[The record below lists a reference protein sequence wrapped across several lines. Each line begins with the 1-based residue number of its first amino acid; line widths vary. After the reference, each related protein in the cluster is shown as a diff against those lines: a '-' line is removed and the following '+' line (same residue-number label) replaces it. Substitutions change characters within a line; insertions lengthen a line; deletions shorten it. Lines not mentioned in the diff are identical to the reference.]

1 MLGPYSTRQAHGLGG
16 PQWDCP
22 TTSGDGEAEAAAF
35 SRQGSTLPGGGLPP
49 QPASA
54 SCRARDDLAPRGNM
68 LQLQVWLY
76 DESPSHR
83 FCFRVRGS
91 ELALPSG
98 SLGIHLVGPG
108 VPSAPQVFSRDH
120 PTAAGTYPHYV
131 CPNCSSCPEFHL
143 IPEGP
148 SRNKVTREHKVVLLL
163 FLVITV

>member
-1 MLGPYSTRQAHGLGG
+1 MCYLAQSRPEKKNMLGSYSTRQAHGLGG

-54 SCRARDDLAPRGNM
+54 SCRARDELAPRGDM

-91 ELALPSG
+91 EVALPSG
-98 SLGIHLVGPG
+98 LFT
-108 VPSAPQVFSRDH
+108 SAVLF
-120 PTAAGTYPHYV
+120 
-131 CPNCSSCPEFHL
+131 CSST
-143 IPEGP
+143 IQQ
-148 SRNKVTREHKVVLLL
+148 
-163 FLVITV
+163 

>member
-98 SLGIHLVGPG
+98 SLGILLVGPG

-120 PTAAGTYPHYV
+120 PTAAGTVPPLRV
-131 CPNCSSCPEFHL
+131 PQLQFVPRISSNP
-143 IPEGP
+143 
-148 SRNKVTREHKVVLLL
+148 
-163 FLVITV
+163 